1 GAGAHR
7 PPGLA
12 RDRGG
17 PVRGDR
23 LSLPLS
29 GTRSPPVASPRCGLP
44 GARSAVLALLR
55 RAIPGAL
62 ERGPAASGVLPDLF
76 VGKIVTVVVGAGTS
90 IPFLRMVSAKGAT
103 AQAGPRPASS
113 RRRRSLRALRWS
125 VQYTNPVSAPP
136 RCAPCPMGNRLSPT
150 ICATRPQ
157 TSRATKASA
166 AAIAG
171 SG

>member
-23 LSLPLS
+23 LSRPLS

-76 VGKIVTVVVGAGTS
+76 VGKVVDVVVGAGTS
-90 IPFLRMVSAKGAT
+90 HTFPPDGVCEGGDRSG
-103 AQAGPRPASS
+103 GPEARSEE
-113 RRRRSLRALRWS
+113 RR
-125 VQYTNPVSAPP
+125 
-136 RCAPCPMGNRLSPT
+136 GG
-150 ICATRPQ
+150 
-157 TSRATKASA
+157 KE
-166 AAIAG
+166 
-171 SG
+171 